1 MDSNK
6 HVQELRKQLE
16 ESQKNVQ
23 KEKLAVARLQRVIAR
38 SESQGTMCEKLMDEL
53 EEERCLRLETEKR
66 LHEVILES
74 EISTSQMQALQE
86 QFARM
91 EETVRNLLQN
101 QGTLGQSSGAT
112 ADVLKARQGKLS
124 EEAAACKETAADINV
139 ATDQY
144 SNSASSTVQQ
154 ERTVHLLERLRTL
167 EAENSALALEN
178 EHQREQYERCLDEV
192 ANQVVQALLTQKDL
206 REECLKL
213 RTRVFDLEQQNR
225 ALSVLFQQRVRL
237 ASDSLLQKLHSR
249 IVDLSSG
256 DLFSN
261 AERNRSP
268 IQSRIT
274 ETQIHGALENV
285 PTILKCQ
292 SQLNLAVPTQLYPR
306 SSCSSS
312 ELSLSSACSE
322 HSSGSFTWNEGKT
335 CSKRSSLSWEKRLSI
350 GSSLPSNLSSPA
362 EELPPIREKEN
373 HILEGLKKLQK
384 KKPLSEPSSFV
395 SKWAYKD
402 CMNSNEGIYSLG
414 LKCQNHYK
422 SKDQTHLKAVD
433 KDMCLEQSKIF
444 GYDSD
449 SHDDPDDDCTAILT
463 AKIEVPSKDCKSF
476 RNKLTHSVSD
486 SLFGWDG
493 SVKCVSE
500 RLTNTNSREMPEKL
514 TSFVSSFQSSEKR
527 CPSNKLPAKK
537 LQFDLTKPH
546 NKDLT
551 IQLSDTEDIEMLDEV
566 HLECKEEINSSDFV
580 TSLLTDKRSASHANL
595 LSCKNT
601 LFSSADKDE
610 DHFSSCSDKRPKTL
624 NLLKEN
630 CQSTKSVKTSSAEC
644 LTIVFDA
651 EDGQPIKF
659 NSQQIASVTV
669 SSNDISS
676 PIALDGTH
684 QQTIF
689 AKDAALMPQG
699 LMSCQGGSDAK
710 NYTVLES
717 LQGHAKQKQ
726 LEDPD
731 VNKTIFSS
739 SLHTDSVNSD
749 RPLTPHIFQQEKLL
763 KPTFNA
769 DHKSNCV
776 SSVSSLQIYSTQKPR
791 LSKIP
796 SRGKSSPQ
804 KARKVNIDLSNTF
817 STSPPLTQ
825 DKSQSLSNAKLAKHL
840 KMPSISINHCLK
852 GGSVNPKC
860 SPQLSQ
866 NSKITFHCET
876 EDNRTNMIQGSLYS
890 RRQMTDHGEH
900 PTQDKHD
907 HLEHKEINSPSP
919 PTPPGRS
926 SSLLFRPNC
935 EHSLNIMTK
944 KEEPILVD
952 TNMDTSASLNTQRI
966 TSSVST
972 CVKLTK
978 EVQSQQPQN
987 APDMAYMCSSPQ
999 YERNTFQNSVQQS
1012 QESNGVAKD
1021 LTVGSFE
1028 KRFQKANCS
1037 NISTSVHSQPCP
1049 QTAGKAIR
1057 SLTCIHANQKH
1068 PSAQNTFSAK
1078 AVQLCENELM
1088 QQCKPSNV
1096 LSTSSQCHA
1105 SGINEPSPQ
1114 PQPSGLSSPCSSNIY
1129 DEKNLKTRIPVGLK
1143 GFLKSPPLLR
1153 KSSTVPGKHEK
1164 DTINIYSKG
1173 NAIPVKSRQTDISKN
1188 TKSLEQ
1194 TASLVDFKES
1204 GDLQDDLIVKIG
1216 FPTDFEDKMKPDRSI
1231 ADGSDVDS
1239 IEIKAFKRSV
1249 SANSKPNLKPALGMN
1264 GAKARSQSFS
1274 NQTGEKPFVSMVDGP
1289 GKVRTQI
1296 ITNTTERGNSLTRQN
1311 STGATEAMQT
1321 KPANSSSATQS
1332 PSHSPRIGDFS
1343 YSRQMSYGSVS
1354 SSSSHHSSPSK
1365 LPCRTPPKGDGH
1377 LSSFKCDGNQ
1387 SPPQKEVRSLALTDK
1402 SSEKKSKQTPQK
1414 GKNILQTGYEYQSSS
1429 HYSPLE
1435 NLSKL
1440 QSPAKV
1446 NMVKNVKKQ
1455 ENLSKRPE
1463 TSDKV
1468 SISTSASGT
1477 QCSIEAKVM
1486 LGIQQNMQK
1495 VQGQDKFQVSEIK
1508 QRTGPSIAK
1517 WFGFRKSKLPAPNN
1531 KKSDTSKSKDEK
1543 KETKN
1548 EIKQTK
1554 FDKRKDKRK
1563 SEKACEDNEV
1573 MIKDTYFS
1581 KKLDGASPSK
1591 CCEISLHETHNSRKS
1606 SLASKHHGHK
1616 DHDSTNDQFM
1626 KELLHRV
1633 DKKAVHQKENGSN
1646 HVSCRNMSKGNSHG
1660 SVFPS
1665 NSISAQANLGMNYK
1679 MKPATEVQN
1688 EIHKESLIDS
1698 EGEGDSN
1705 PHESYVELW
1714 QLNDPSSGS
1723 PSNWQG
1729 LSYDNQGDVK
1739 ASIYCPY
1746 LIPLEK
1752 EVIMSVPERINVDP
1766 DNAKEA
1772 IAESIG
1778 QDQIIGS
1785 SCQMRTLDSG
1795 IGTFPLPDSTNRVT
1809 GRHVPKTRTYL
1820 ECDLSLS
1827 LQEAP
1832 HLINVSQKAKTLERE
1847 VPCRTECSTP
1857 GPDKIGHSTSD
1868 PTVAAK
1874 AVQAFQSCL
1883 PKPSTAGFLVPKYKV
1898 QDDMNQQRLP
1908 AQLPNICKSEHSGFP
1923 EKMKDLPQPS
1933 SSRVL
1938 STQEQA
1944 MHLCSYSASSSDNE
1958 TEAEFGTNE
1967 TGTERK
1973 ELFSK
1978 LKNSKHGNQQHHSD
1992 KYSCFGS
1999 ASTALSF
2006 CQPNLYMHYG
2016 KEIQQLGVTQLH
2028 SNLSNNGKNIKH
2040 VKKEAP
2046 DSKLYS
2052 LPTVSLDTLNRIN
2065 STRLHITEEEKNCP
2079 TKPEA
2084 EKESVGKKEEP
2095 STRSPEK
2102 SSVDQLESLS
2112 DSLYD
2117 SFSSCASQ
2125 ASNEV

>member
-1 MDSNK
+1 MRVASA
-6 HVQELRKQLE
+6 VQYGIELRHSEARCKWIRDVMGVLKGWHL
-16 ESQKNVQ
+16 SYANV
-23 KEKLAVARLQRVIAR
+23 
-38 SESQGTMCEKLMDEL
+38 
-53 EEERCLRLETEKR
+53 
-66 LHEVILES
+66 HEQ
-74 EISTSQMQALQE
+74 EISLASAH
-86 QFARM
+86 
-91 EETVRNLLQN
+91 
-101 QGTLGQSSGAT
+101 GTCP
-112 ADVLKARQGKLS
+112 DVLAPGFQHEIPFEGKLS
-124 EEAAACKETAADINV
+124 EEAAACTETAADINA

-144 SNSASSTVQQ
+144 SRSESSIVEQ

-274 ETQIHGALENV
+274 ETQIHGALENI

-292 SQLNLAVPTQLYPR
+292 SQLNLPVPSQLYPR

-362 EELPPIREKEN
+362 EELPPIREKES

-384 KKPLSEPSSFV
+384 KKPPSESSSFV

-414 LKCQNHYK
+414 LKCQNRCK
-422 SKDQTHLKAVD
+422 IKDQAHFKATN
-433 KDMCLEQSKIF
+433 KDLCLEQSKIF

-449 SHDDPDDDCTAILT
+449 SHDDPDDDCAAIIT
-463 AKIEVPSKDCKSF
+463 TETEVPNRDCKSF
-476 RNKLTHSVSD
+476 HNKLTHSVSD
-486 SLFGWDG
+486 SLFSWDG

-500 RLTNTNSREMPEKL
+500 RLTHTNSREMPEKL
-514 TSFVSSFQSSEKR
+514 TSFVSSFQSNEKL
-527 CPSNKLPAKK
+527 CTSNKSPAKK
-537 LQFDLTKPH
+537 LQFNLTKPQS
-546 NKDLT
+546 KDLT

-566 HLECKEEINSSDFV
+566 HLECKEEINPSDFV
-580 TSLLTDKRSASHANL
+580 TSLLTDKRSVSHANS

-601 LFSSADKDE
+601 FFSSADKDE
-610 DHFSSCSDKRPKTL
+610 GHFSSCSDNRPKTL

-630 CQSTKSVKTSSAEC
+630 CQSNKSVKTSSAEC

-669 SSNDISS
+669 SSNETSS
-676 PIALDGTH
+676 PIALDGNH

-689 AKDAALMPQG
+689 AKDAALMTQG
-699 LMSCQGGSDAK
+699 LMGCQGGSDAR

-717 LQGHAKQKQ
+717 LQGHAEQKQ
-726 LEDPD
+726 LEDPN
-731 VNKTIFSS
+731 VNKTILSS
-739 SLHTDSVNSD
+739 SVHTDSVNSD
-749 RPLTPHIFQQEKLL
+749 RPLTPDIFQQEKLL

-769 DHKSNCV
+769 AYKSNCV
-776 SSVSSLQIYSTQKPR
+776 SSLQTYSTQKPR

-796 SRGKSSPQ
+796 SRGKSSLQ
-804 KARKVNIDLSNTF
+804 KASKLNSTDVSNTF
-817 STSPPLTQ
+817 STSPSLIQ
-825 DKSQSLSNAKLAKHL
+825 DKSQSLSNAKLSKHL
-840 KMPSISINHCLK
+840 KMPSINISHCLK
-852 GGSVNPKC
+852 DGSDIPKYN
-860 SPQLSQ
+860 PQLPQ
-866 NSKITFHCET
+866 NSKVTFHSET
-876 EDNRTNMIQGSLYS
+876 EKSHTNMVEGSLLS

-900 PTQDKHD
+900 PTRDKYD
-907 HLEHKEINSPSP
+907 HLKQEEINSPSP
-919 PTPPGRS
+919 PPPPGRS
-926 SSLLFRPNC
+926 TSLLFRPNC
-935 EHSLNIMTK
+935 ERSLNIMTK
-944 KEEPILVD
+944 TEVPIPVD
-952 TNMDTSASLNTQRI
+952 TNNDTPASLNTHRI

-972 CVKLTK
+972 CVQLTK
-978 EVQSQQPQN
+978 EVQSQQTQK
-987 APDMAYMCSSPQ
+987 APEVADVCSSHH
-999 YERNTFQNSVQQS
+999 ERNSFQNSVQQS
-1012 QESNGVAKD
+1012 QESNGGVKD
-1021 LTVGSFE
+1021 LTMGCFE
-1028 KRFQKANCS
+1028 KRYPKANCS
-1037 NISTSVHSQPCP
+1037 STSASVNIQPCP

-1057 SLTCIHANQKH
+1057 SLACIHANQKH
-1068 PSAQNTFSAK
+1068 PSLQNTFSAN
-1078 AVQLCENELM
+1078 AVQLCESKLM
-1088 QQCKPSNV
+1088 LQCKPSNV

-1105 SGINEPSPQ
+1105 SDINEPTSQ
-1114 PQPSGLSSPCSSNIY
+1114 PLPSGLSSPCPSNIY
-1129 DEKNLKTRIPVGLK
+1129 YSDEKNLKTRIPVGLK

-1173 NAIPVKSRQTDISKN
+1173 NIIPVKSKQADISKN
-1188 TKSLEQ
+1188 IKSLEQ
-1194 TASLVDFKES
+1194 PDSLVDFKKS
-1204 GDLQDDLIVKIG
+1204 GDLQDDLVVKVG
-1216 FPTDFEDKMKPDRSI
+1216 FPTDFEDKMKPDRRI
-1231 ADGSDVDS
+1231 ADGNDVDS

-1343 YSRQMSYGSVS
+1343 YSRQVSYGSVS

-1377 LSSFKCDGNQ
+1377 LSSFKCDGSQ
-1387 SPPQKEVRSLALTDK
+1387 SPPQKEVQSLPLSDK
-1402 SSEKKSKQTPQK
+1402 SSEKKSKPMPQK
-1414 GKNILQTGYEYQSSS
+1414 GKTGNEHQSSP
-1429 HYSPLE
+1429 HNSPLE
-1435 NLSKL
+1435 NMSKS
-1440 QSPAKV
+1440 QSPSKV
-1446 NMVKNVKKQ
+1446 NMVKVVKKQ
-1455 ENLSKRPE
+1455 ENLSKKPE

-1468 SISTSASGT
+1468 TISTPASGT

-1495 VQGQDKFQVSEIK
+1495 VQGQDKFQFSEIK
-1508 QRTGPSIAK
+1508 QKTGPSIAK

-1531 KKSDTSKSKDEK
+1531 KKSDASKFKDEK

-1548 EIKQTK
+1548 GSEMKQTK

-1563 SEKACEDNEV
+1563 NNKACDNNEV
-1573 MIKDTYFS
+1573 MKKETNFS
-1581 KKLDGASPSK
+1581 KKLDGAAPSK
-1591 CCEISLHETHNSRKS
+1591 SCEIALHETHNSRKS
-1606 SLASKHHGHK
+1606 GLASKHHGYK
-1616 DHDSTNDQFM
+1616 DHDVPIKDSTNDQFM

-1646 HVSCRNMSKGNSHG
+1646 HVSCGNMSKGNSHG

-1665 NSISAQANLGMNYK
+1665 NSIRAQANLGMNYK
-1679 MKPATEVQN
+1679 MKPAAEIQS
-1688 EIHKESLIDS
+1688 EIHQESLIDS
-1698 EGEGDSN
+1698 EGEGDTN

-1714 QLNDPSSGS
+1714 QLSDPSLGN
-1723 PSNWQG
+1723 PSNWQD
-1729 LSYDNQGDVK
+1729 LSYDNQGNLK
-1739 ASIYCPY
+1739 
-1746 LIPLEK
+1746 
-1752 EVIMSVPERINVDP
+1752 IMTVAERINVDP
-1766 DNAKEA
+1766 DNVKEA
-1772 IAESIG
+1772 ITESTG

-1795 IGTFPLPDSTNRVT
+1795 IGTFPLPDSNNRAT
-1809 GRHVPKTRTYL
+1809 GRHVPKTRSYL
-1820 ECDLSLS
+1820 ECDISLS

-1832 HLINVSQKAKTLERE
+1832 HLINASQKAKTLERE
-1847 VPCRTECSTP
+1847 VPRRAEYSNP
-1857 GPDKIGHSTSD
+1857 GPDMFGHSTSD
-1868 PTVAAK
+1868 PTVSAK

-1883 PKPSTAGFLVPKYKV
+1883 PKPSPAGFLQPKYKV
-1898 QDDMNQQRLP
+1898 QDDVNQHCLP
-1908 AQLPNICKSEHSGFP
+1908 AQLPHICKSEHSNLP
-1923 EKMKDLPQPS
+1923 ERMKDFQQPG

-1938 STQEQA
+1938 GTQGQA
-1944 MHLCSYSASSSDNE
+1944 MHLCSHSASNSDNE
-1958 TEAEFGTNE
+1958 TEAEFGINE

-1973 ELFSK
+1973 ELFNK
-1978 LKNSKHGNQQHHSD
+1978 MKNSKHENQQHHID
-1992 KYSCFGS
+1992 NYPCFGT
-1999 ASTALSF
+1999 ASTVISF
-2006 CQPNLYMHYG
+2006 CQQNLYMHYG
-2016 KEIQQLGVTQLH
+2016 KEMQQFVVKQLH
-2028 SNLSNNGKNIKH
+2028 SDLSNNGKVGDIPNNTKQ
-2040 VKKEAP
+2040 VKKEEP
-2046 DSKLYS
+2046 DTKLSS
-2052 LPTVSLDTLNRIN
+2052 LPTVSFDTLNRIN
-2065 STRLHITEEEKNCP
+2065 STRPHITEEEKNCP

-2084 EKESVGKKEEP
+2084 EKESVGKEEDP
-2095 STRSPEK
+2095 STRLPEK
-2102 SSVDQLESLS
+2102 NSVENLESLS

>member
-1739 ASIYCPY
+1739 
-1746 LIPLEK
+1746 
-1752 EVIMSVPERINVDP
+1752 
-1766 DNAKEA
+1766 
-1772 IAESIG
+1772 
-1778 QDQIIGS
+1778 
-1785 SCQMRTLDSG
+1785 
-1795 IGTFPLPDSTNRVT
+1795 
-1809 GRHVPKTRTYL
+1809 
-1820 ECDLSLS
+1820 
-1827 LQEAP
+1827 
-1832 HLINVSQKAKTLERE
+1832 
-1847 VPCRTECSTP
+1847 
-1857 GPDKIGHSTSD
+1857 
-1868 PTVAAK
+1868 
-1874 AVQAFQSCL
+1874 
-1883 PKPSTAGFLVPKYKV
+1883 
-1898 QDDMNQQRLP
+1898 
-1908 AQLPNICKSEHSGFP
+1908 
-1923 EKMKDLPQPS
+1923 
-1933 SSRVL
+1933 
-1938 STQEQA
+1938 
-1944 MHLCSYSASSSDNE
+1944 
-1958 TEAEFGTNE
+1958 
-1967 TGTERK
+1967 
-1973 ELFSK
+1973 
-1978 LKNSKHGNQQHHSD
+1978 
-1992 KYSCFGS
+1992 
-1999 ASTALSF
+1999 
-2006 CQPNLYMHYG
+2006 
-2016 KEIQQLGVTQLH
+2016 
-2028 SNLSNNGKNIKH
+2028 NIKH

>member
-6 HVQELRKQLE
+6 YVQEVLKQLE

-23 KEKLAVARLQRVIAR
+23 KEKLAVSQLQRVIAR

-66 LHEVILES
+66 LREVILES

-101 QGTLGQSSGAT
+101 QGALGQCSGST
-112 ADVLKARQGKLS
+112 ADVLKACQGKLS
-124 EEAAACKETAADINV
+124 EEAAACTETAADIN

-144 SNSASSTVQQ
+144 SHSESSIVEQ
-154 ERTVHLLERLRTL
+154 ERTGHLLERLRTL

-274 ETQIHGALENV
+274 ETQIHGALENI

-292 SQLNLAVPTQLYPR
+292 SQLNLPVPSQLYPR

-362 EELPPIREKEN
+362 EELPPIREKES
-373 HILEGLKKLQK
+373 HILDGLKKLQK
-384 KKPLSEPSSFV
+384 KKSSSESSSFA
-395 SKWAYKD
+395 SKWTYKD

-414 LKCQNHYK
+414 LKCHNRCKIKGQAHFRAAN
-422 SKDQTHLKAVD
+422 
-433 KDMCLEQSKIF
+433 KDMYLEQSKIF

-449 SHDDPDDDCTAILT
+449 SHDDPDDDCAAIIT
-463 AKIEVPSKDCKSF
+463 TEAEVPNRDCKSF
-476 RNKLTHSVSD
+476 HNKLTHSVSD
-486 SLFGWDG
+486 SLFSWDG

-500 RLTNTNSREMPEKL
+500 RLTHTNSREMPEKL
-514 TSFVSSFQSSEKR
+514 TSFVSSFQSSEKL
-527 CPSNKLPAKK
+527 CTNDKSPAKK
-537 LQFDLTKPH
+537 LQFNLTKPQS
-546 NKDLT
+546 KDLT
-551 IQLSDTEDIEMLDEV
+551 IQLSDTEDIEMIDEV
-566 HLECKEEINSSDFV
+566 HLECKEEINSSDCV
-580 TSLLTDKRSASHANL
+580 TSLLTDKRSVSHANL

-601 LFSSADKDE
+601 FFSSADKDE
-610 DHFSSCSDKRPKTL
+610 GHLSNCSDNRPKTL

-630 CQSTKSVKTSSAEC
+630 CQSNKSVKTSSAEC
-644 LTIVFDA
+644 LSIVFDA

-669 SSNDISS
+669 SSNEASS
-676 PIALDGTH
+676 PIVLDGNH
-684 QQTIF
+684 QQSIF
-689 AKDAALMPQG
+689 AKEAALMPQG
-699 LMSCQGGSDAK
+699 LMGCQEGSDAR

-717 LQGHAKQKQ
+717 LQGHAEQKQ

-731 VNKTIFSS
+731 VNKTILSS
-739 SLHTDSVNSD
+739 SVHTDSVNSD
-749 RPLTPHIFQQEKLL
+749 RPLTPDIFQQEKLL

-769 DHKSNCV
+769 AYKSNCV
-776 SSVSSLQIYSTQKPR
+776 SSLQTYSTQKPR

-804 KARKVNIDLSNTF
+804 KASKLNSTDISNTF
-817 STSPPLTQ
+817 STSPSLIL
-825 DKSQSLSNAKLAKHL
+825 DKSQSLSNAKLSKHL
-840 KMPSISINHCLK
+840 KMPSITISHCLK
-852 GGSVNPKC
+852 DGSDNPKYN
-860 SPQLSQ
+860 PQLPQ
-866 NSKITFHCET
+866 NSKVTFHSET
-876 EDNRTNMIQGSLYS
+876 EKSHTNMVEGSLSS

-900 PTQDKHD
+900 PTRDKCD
-907 HLEHKEINSPSP
+907 HLKQEEINSPSP
-919 PTPPGRS
+919 PPPPGRS
-926 SSLLFRPNC
+926 TSLLFRPNC
-935 EHSLNIMTK
+935 ERSLNIMTK
-944 KEEPILVD
+944 TEVPIPVD
-952 TNMDTSASLNTQRI
+952 TNNDTLASLNTHRI

-972 CVKLTK
+972 CVQLTK
-978 EVQSQQPQN
+978 EVQSQQTQKVPEV
-987 APDMAYMCSSPQ
+987 ADVCSSHHD
-999 YERNTFQNSVQQS
+999 RNSVQQS
-1012 QESNGVAKD
+1012 QESNGGIKD
-1021 LTVGSFE
+1021 LTMDCFE
-1028 KRFQKANCS
+1028 KPYPKANCS
-1037 NISTSVHSQPCP
+1037 NTSPSVNIQPCP
-1049 QTAGKAIR
+1049 QSTGKAIR

-1068 PSAQNTFSAK
+1068 PSPQNTFTANAGQS
-1078 AVQLCENELM
+1078 CESKLM
-1088 QQCKPSNV
+1088 LQCKPSSV
-1096 LSTSSQCHA
+1096 LSTSWQCDA
-1105 SGINEPSPQ
+1105 SGINEPTSQ
-1114 PQPSGLSSPCSSNIY
+1114 PLPSGLSSPCPTNIY
-1129 DEKNLKTRIPVGLK
+1129 YSDDKNLKTRIPVGLK

-1153 KSSTVPGKHEK
+1153 KSLTVPGKHEK

-1173 NAIPVKSRQTDISKN
+1173 NVIPVKSRQADISKN

-1194 TASLVDFKES
+1194 RDSLVDFKKS

-1231 ADGSDVDS
+1231 ADGNDADS

-1321 KPANSSSATQS
+1321 NPANSSSATQS

-1343 YSRQMSYGSVS
+1343 YSRQVSYGSVN

-1365 LPCRTPPKGDGH
+1365 LPCRTPPKGDSH
-1377 LSSFKCDGNQ
+1377 LSSFKCDGSQ
-1387 SPPQKEVRSLALTDK
+1387 SPPQKEVQSLPLGDK
-1402 SSEKKSKQTPQK
+1402 SSEKKSKPMPQK
-1414 GKNILQTGYEYQSSS
+1414 GKTGHEHQSSP
-1429 HYSPLE
+1429 HKSPLE
-1435 NLSKL
+1435 HMSKS
-1440 QSPAKV
+1440 QSPPKV
-1446 NMVKNVKKQ
+1446 NMVKVIKKQ
-1455 ENLSKRPE
+1455 ENLSKKPE

-1468 SISTSASGT
+1468 AISTPASGT

-1495 VQGQDKFQVSEIK
+1495 VHGQDKFQVAEIK
-1508 QRTGPSIAK
+1508 QKTGPSIAK

-1531 KKSDTSKSKDEK
+1531 KKSDVTKSKDEK
-1543 KETKN
+1543 KEAKN
-1548 EIKQTK
+1548 GSEMKQTK
-1554 FDKRKDKRK
+1554 LDKRKDKRK
-1563 SEKACEDNEV
+1563 SDKTCEDNQV
-1573 MIKDTYFS
+1573 VKKDTNFT
-1581 KKLDGASPSK
+1581 KKLDCAAPNTS
-1591 CCEISLHETHNSRKS
+1591 CEIEMHETHNSRKS
-1606 SLASKHHGHK
+1606 SFASKHRGYK
-1616 DHDSTNDQFM
+1616 DHDVPIKDSTNDQFM

-1665 NSISAQANLGMNYK
+1665 NSISAEANLGMNFK
-1679 MKPATEVQN
+1679 MKPATEIQC
-1688 EIHKESLIDS
+1688 EIHQESLIDS
-1698 EGEGDSN
+1698 DGEGDTN
-1705 PHESYVELW
+1705 LCENYVELW
-1714 QLNDPSSGS
+1714 QLSDPSSGN
-1723 PSNWQG
+1723 PSNWQD
-1729 LSYDNQGDVK
+1729 LSYENQGNLK
-1739 ASIYCPY
+1739 
-1746 LIPLEK
+1746 
-1752 EVIMSVPERINVDP
+1752 IMTVAERRNIDP
-1766 DNAKEA
+1766 DNVKEA
-1772 IAESIG
+1772 ITESAG

-1795 IGTFPLPDSTNRVT
+1795 IGTFPLPDSTNRAT
-1809 GRHVPKTRTYL
+1809 GRHVPKTKSYL
-1820 ECDLSLS
+1820 ECDISLS
-1827 LQEAP
+1827 LQEAH
-1832 HLINVSQKAKTLERE
+1832 HLINASQKAKTLERE
-1847 VPCRTECSTP
+1847 VPCRAEYSNP
-1857 GPDKIGHSTSD
+1857 GPDMIGHSTSD
-1868 PTVAAK
+1868 PTVSAK

-1883 PKPSTAGFLVPKYKV
+1883 PKPSPAGFLQPKYKV
-1898 QDDMNQQRLP
+1898 QDDVNQHCLP
-1908 AQLPNICKSEHSGFP
+1908 AQLPNICKSEHSNLP
-1923 EKMKDLPQPS
+1923 ERMKDFQQPGS
-1933 SSRVL
+1933 SQVL
-1938 STQEQA
+1938 GTQWQA
-1944 MHLCSYSASSSDNE
+1944 MHLCSQSSSSSDNE
-1958 TEAEFGTNE
+1958 TEAEFRIDE

-1973 ELFSK
+1973 ELFNK
-1978 LKNSKHGNQQHHSD
+1978 MKNSKHGNQQHHID
-1992 KYSCFGS
+1992 NYPCFGT
-1999 ASTALSF
+1999 ASTVISF
-2006 CQPNLYMHYG
+2006 CQQNLYMHCG
-2016 KEIQQLGVTQLH
+2016 KEMQQFVVKQLH
-2028 SNLSNNGKNIKH
+2028 SDLSNNGKLGAIPNNAKQ
-2040 VKKEAP
+2040 VKKEEP
-2046 DSKLYS
+2046 SSKLSS

-2065 STRLHITEEEKNCP
+2065 STRPHITGEEKDCP
-2079 TKPEA
+2079 TEPEA
-2084 EKESVGKKEEP
+2084 EKESVGKEEDP
-2095 STRSPEK
+2095 STRLPGK
-2102 SSVDQLESLS
+2102 NSVDNLESLS